1 MIYDNDV
8 RLCVH
13 NTPAICVLLV
23 FLCVCE
29 LQCLEVADKMRKT
42 RLCSKAPWK
51 K

>member
-1 MIYDNDV
+1 MITMFV
-8 RLCVH
+8 CVYTIH
-13 NTPAICVLLV
+13 QQYVFCV